1 MTIEERR
8 ASLESTIDCLIW
20 DISST
25 IQDLDEEFTKL
36 RNLEHSERFIN
47 IDELIK
53 KMKLE
58 GIYTSE
64 LEDFME
70 KYLKFYNN

>member
-1 MTIEERR
+1 MSIEEKR
-8 ASLESTIDCLIW
+8 ASLEATINCLIW
-20 DISST
+20 DVSSS
-25 IQDLDEEFTKL
+25 IEELDEKFTEL
-36 RNLEHSERFIN
+36 SNLAHPERYVD

-64 LEDFME
+64 LEDFIE
-70 KYLKFYNN
+70 KYFKFYNN

>member
-1 MTIEERR
+1 MSIEEKR
-8 ASLESTIDCLIW
+8 ASLEATINCLIW
-20 DISST
+20 DVSSS
-25 IQDLDEEFTKL
+25 IEELDEKFTEL
-36 RNLEHSERFIN
+36 SNLAHPERYVD

-64 LEDFME
+64 LEDFIE

>member
-1 MTIEERR
+1 MTIEERK
-8 ASLESTIDCLIW
+8 ASLEATINCLIW

-25 IQDLDEEFTKL
+25 LQDLDEEFT
-36 RNLEHSERFIN
+36 NLTNLGHSERHIN

-64 LEDFME
+64 LEDFFE

>member
-1 MTIEERR
+1 MSIEEKR
-8 ASLESTIDCLIW
+8 ASLESTINCLIW

-25 IQDLDEEFTKL
+25 IQDLDEEFT
-36 RNLEHSERFIN
+36 NLTNLGHSERYVN

-58 GIYTSE
+58 GLYTLE
-64 LEDFME
+64 LEDFIE

>member
-1 MTIEERR
+1 MTIEEKR
-8 ASLESTIDCLIW
+8 ASLESTINCLIW
-20 DISST
+20 DIIST
-25 IQDLDEEFTKL
+25 IQDLDEEFT
-36 RNLEHSERFIN
+36 NLTNLGHSKRYIN
-47 IDELIK
+47 IDEFIK

-64 LEDFME
+64 LEDFIE

>member
-1 MTIEERR
+1 MTIEEKR
-8 ASLESTIDCLIW
+8 ASLESTINCLIW

-25 IQDLDEEFTKL
+25 IQDLDEEFT
-36 RNLEHSERFIN
+36 NLTNLGHSKRYVN

-58 GIYTSE
+58 GIYTPE
-64 LEDFME
+64 LEDFIE

>member
-1 MTIEERR
+1 MTIEEKR
-8 ASLESTIDCLIW
+8 ASLEATINCLIW

-25 IQDLDEEFTKL
+25 IQDLDEEFT
-36 RNLEHSERFIN
+36 NLSNLGHSERYVN

-58 GIYTSE
+58 GIYTLE
-64 LEDFME
+64 LEDFIE

>member
-1 MTIEERR
+1 MTIEEKR
-8 ASLESTIDCLIW
+8 ASLESTINCLIW

-25 IQDLDEEFTKL
+25 IQDLDEEFT
-36 RNLEHSERFIN
+36 NLTNLGHSERYIN

-64 LEDFME
+64 LEDFIE

>member
-1 MTIEERR
+1 MTIEEKR
-8 ASLESTIDCLIW
+8 ASLESTINCLIW

-25 IQDLDEEFTKL
+25 IQDLDEEFT
-36 RNLEHSERFIN
+36 NLTNLGHSERYVN